1 MAVRPTCGY
10 ENLGV
15 PWTQMLS
22 HSVPVGPVG
31 FIIRGGF
38 GPGRQQSSSRLLSP
52 TIPRDSPQC
61 IKFYYYVRTMPSNRN
76 FMLVEVDSDGGR
88 RTLWTAH
95 TLDQKD
101 QWLSTDI
108 IFPRSNRQTQIEFR
122 VTQSA
127 WASVSVDLD
136 EISVES
142 NVPCVNE
149 CANTPCQN
157 EGTCF
162 NRINGYYC
170 VCQRGFRRL
179 DCSEE
184 IVCQARVAPS
194 HGTMSITT
202 RVRLDTFVV
211 FRCNQGYYMRG
222 EAWTQCL
229 GENRW
234 DHAVPT
240 CNIKRC
246 ANRNVP
252 NASKAPNKN
261 NWVYGE
267 SVTYTCREGYRM
279 VGRAMS
285 TCQSNNQPT
294 SPSGTWSSNPP
305 SCTRIR
311 CPNRNVDSAT
321 KAPNRNIWYYGQSVT
336 YTCTEGYRMVGVA
349 TSTCQS
355 NDQERGTWSSD
366 QPNCIRKTCNS
377 LVIADGTVSPRRET
391 YNYGSSISFTCN
403 HGYGISHSRRLRC
416 VDTNRWSP
424 DPPTCSRITCP
435 LPHIVSHAT
444 STPEKQT
451 WYYRDTVTY
460 NCIAGYVIMGRMTS
474 QCSIAGTWGQRPEC
488 NLTPCDLYWPHV
500 TPNSP
505 I

>member
-1 MAVRPTCGY
+1 
-10 ENLGV
+10 
-15 PWTQMLS
+15 
-22 HSVPVGPVG
+22 
-31 FIIRGGF
+31 
-38 GPGRQQSSSRLLSP
+38 
-52 TIPRDSPQC
+52 
-61 IKFYYYVRTMPSNRN
+61 MPSNQN
-76 FMLVEVDSDGGR
+76 FILVEVDSDGGS

-127 WASVSVDLD
+127 WASISVDLD

-142 NVPCVNE
+142 NVSCVNE

-170 VCQRGFRRL
+170 FCQRGFRRL

-222 EAWTQCL
+222 EARTQCL
-229 GENRW
+229 GDNRW

-246 ANRNVP
+246 SNRNVP

-261 NWVYGE
+261 NWVYEE

-279 VGRAMS
+279 GGRAMS

-305 SCTRIR
+305 TCTRIR

-355 NDQERGTWSSD
+355 NDQERGTWSSN
-366 QPNCIRKTCNS
+366 QPNCTRKTCNS

-403 HGYGISHSRRLRC
+403 HGYGISHSRSLRC
-416 VDTNRWSP
+416 VDTNIWSSAA
-424 DPPTCSRITCP
+424 PTCS
-435 LPHIVSHAT
+435 S
-444 STPEKQT
+444 K
-451 WYYRDTVTY
+451 
-460 NCIAGYVIMGRMTS
+460 
-474 QCSIAGTWGQRPEC
+474 
-488 NLTPCDLYWPHV
+488 
-500 TPNSP
+500 
-505 I
+505 